1 MARQFGI
8 ISTVSGFTGV
18 VVTSFDKQTTVEVA
32 EARDGSG
39 KVTDQKAYSRTTTLT
54 ATCLLDSADYS
65 VAAGDSI
72 TFDSVSYLITNVTV
86 REQNTEFATV
96 TITAERKD
104 SATIAAYS

>member
-1 MARQFGI
+1 
-8 ISTVSGFTGV
+8 
-18 VVTSFDKQTTVEVA
+18 
-32 EARDGSG
+32 
-39 KVTDQKAYSRTTTLT
+39 VTDQKAYSRTTTLT